1 MKTSKVR
8 MSHPCFLKDF
18 FIVYV
23 CMSINERH
31 TERGGEKDKEE
42 EEEINTVFKIGDLL
56 LKATGVSDIVA
67 FL

>member
-1 MKTSKVR
+1 

-31 TERGGEKDKEE
+31 TERGGEKDKEGEKREKE
-42 EEEINTVFKIGDLL
+42 ERVPESK
-56 LKATGVSDIVA
+56 SMH
-67 FL
+67 